1 MAQGLVMLIVIVYC
15 FGNGYS
21 DSVKVIQPVSTRN
34 SSAFVENCTSI
45 HELLWDGKLDINGD
59 YRTPREDVT
68 KSRLHDENETEA
80 LKVITEWSNI
90 VELQFLDIPRGD
102 DMKIDELHLDE
113 EQLSF
118 ETVSNLVSFLEPSQ
132 FPMDILI
139 ETYRNQTPVA
149 IGLIVFKVLKM
160 DIALIS
166 WTVIWAVICLM
177 IPIII
182 MTNLCCK
189 IDKHAGV
196 DDNLSIDS
204 DIRQEKTKRCF
215 KILLQVL
222 AILYLIPAVIILA
235 ANEQMAKA
243 LNKLPES
250 VEIMYGDIQTFIKN
264 THMQISFAATSST
277 DIAIEEISKDLEAMS
292 ILLGVPYQQ
301 AISVDTGI
309 DTVLFNLEDLKIS
322 AAKIAAIV
330 ADLMIDCGATKLA
343 GEVLQE
349 QLSDISRQL
358 TVVRQQCTMKDRT
371 LCYTLQY
378 SGYDVTFTLENI
390 TKEEKL
396 QDLEKVVAR
405 EDFNNS
411 LDSPRKHFGSL
422 PSQML
427 SQSSSFSADLN
438 ALLRKKRSEVFSSI
452 TSLDQLMRYVSES
465 VKDSEHNAT
474 EGAQKLSEWSF
485 FIWLAIVGISGLVC
499 LTWILLLCGAP
510 CTESGP
516 SPKEASTLIAALIF
530 ATLTALIV
538 WGQATVALILGVHGN
553 AWVCQPLF
561 DHPHYTVLSGLFDQ
575 DGLFYKNGV
584 FHKFDQDANESITI
598 SNVLKNCQRDQP
610 AYKSFNLHNQINVD
624 KLFNIEEWTALK
636 ALLANFTLTKTSL
649 EILGPS
655 LRLNLQSLSTMTTA
669 NLTSYR
675 LLASEPITRKDLD
688 AFADQLNTVARQ
700 MIDPVSS
707 RKMDNIAHSVRQI
720 INNELHQ
727 LKKIKSDVLY
737 KITMLEILLPPL
749 NRQVNQSLRDLQR
762 IQSYLDNEERELEK
776 QNRKRYSDR
785 LQNYL
790 HELHTYVTTKVGKE
804 IGKCRPLWKVY
815 HSARLYV
822 CKFIIDSWN
831 TIALFSY
838 FSILICVV
846 LSPVAIKLLKMYKMG
861 SEYVPGSIRDSQRGL
876 IMDNGLNWATPPV
889 SCTPEDRQSPIIAS
903 QHFEHSSP
911 PVWATEPGPSRQF
924 RTSVVPPTPPSPSK
938 FPTISAG
945 ILKAKKFSRII
956 KPRSP
961 KRYQKDSLKL
971 VEPLAWKVGSTT
983 PKSWI

>member
-68 KSRLHDENETEA
+68 NKSWVIIRSRLHDENETEA

-222 AILYLIPAVIILA
+222 AILYLSKQLKDIQFACDVFSIPAVIILA

-309 DTVLFNLEDLKIS
+309 DTVLFNLEDLKICKLIES
-322 AAKIAAIV
+322 YTTIV
-330 ADLMIDCGATKLA
+330 HF
-343 GEVLQE
+343 
-349 QLSDISRQL
+349 
-358 TVVRQQCTMKDRT
+358 TVFDGS
-371 LCYTLQY
+371 QY
-378 SGYDVTFTLENI
+378 E
-390 TKEEKL
+390 
-396 QDLEKVVAR
+396 
-405 EDFNNS
+405 
-411 LDSPRKHFGSL
+411 
-422 PSQML
+422 
-427 SQSSSFSADLN
+427 
-438 ALLRKKRSEVFSSI
+438 
-452 TSLDQLMRYVSES
+452 
-465 VKDSEHNAT
+465 
-474 EGAQKLSEWSF
+474 
-485 FIWLAIVGISGLVC
+485 
-499 LTWILLLCGAP
+499 
-510 CTESGP
+510 
-516 SPKEASTLIAALIF
+516 
-530 ATLTALIV
+530 
-538 WGQATVALILGVHGN
+538 
-553 AWVCQPLF
+553 
-561 DHPHYTVLSGLFDQ
+561 
-575 DGLFYKNGV
+575 
-584 FHKFDQDANESITI
+584 
-598 SNVLKNCQRDQP
+598 
-610 AYKSFNLHNQINVD
+610 
-624 KLFNIEEWTALK
+624 
-636 ALLANFTLTKTSL
+636 
-649 EILGPS
+649 
-655 LRLNLQSLSTMTTA
+655 
-669 NLTSYR
+669 
-675 LLASEPITRKDLD
+675 
-688 AFADQLNTVARQ
+688 
-700 MIDPVSS
+700 
-707 RKMDNIAHSVRQI
+707 
-720 INNELHQ
+720 
-727 LKKIKSDVLY
+727 
-737 KITMLEILLPPL
+737 
-749 NRQVNQSLRDLQR
+749 
-762 IQSYLDNEERELEK
+762 
-776 QNRKRYSDR
+776 
-785 LQNYL
+785 
-790 HELHTYVTTKVGKE
+790 
-804 IGKCRPLWKVY
+804 
-815 HSARLYV
+815 
-822 CKFIIDSWN
+822 
-831 TIALFSY
+831 
-838 FSILICVV
+838 
-846 LSPVAIKLLKMYKMG
+846 
-861 SEYVPGSIRDSQRGL
+861 
-876 IMDNGLNWATPPV
+876 
-889 SCTPEDRQSPIIAS
+889 
-903 QHFEHSSP
+903 
-911 PVWATEPGPSRQF
+911 
-924 RTSVVPPTPPSPSK
+924 
-938 FPTISAG
+938 
-945 ILKAKKFSRII
+945 
-956 KPRSP
+956 
-961 KRYQKDSLKL
+961 
-971 VEPLAWKVGSTT
+971 
-983 PKSWI
+983 

>member
-68 KSRLHDENETEA
+68 NKSWVIIRSRLHDENETEA

-222 AILYLIPAVIILA
+222 AILYLSKQLKDIQFACDVFSIPAVIILA

-378 SGYDVTFTLENI
+378 SGYDI

-485 FIWLAIVGISGLVC
+485 FIWLAI
-499 LTWILLLCGAP
+499 
-510 CTESGP
+510 
-516 SPKEASTLIAALIF
+516 
-530 ATLTALIV
+530 
-538 WGQATVALILGVHGN
+538 
-553 AWVCQPLF
+553 VCQPLF

-945 ILKAKKFSRII
+945 ILKANLVHVGTVLQECS
-956 KPRSP
+956 SP
-961 KRYQKDSLKL
+961 YSGVRLDDLSGHEQHRLRF
-971 VEPLAWKVGSTT
+971 
-983 PKSWI
+983 

>member
-1 MAQGLVMLIVIVYC
+1 
-15 FGNGYS
+15 
-21 DSVKVIQPVSTRN
+21 
-34 SSAFVENCTSI
+34 
-45 HELLWDGKLDINGD
+45 
-59 YRTPREDVT
+59 
-68 KSRLHDENETEA
+68 
-80 LKVITEWSNI
+80 
-90 VELQFLDIPRGD
+90 
-102 DMKIDELHLDE
+102 
-113 EQLSF
+113 
-118 ETVSNLVSFLEPSQ
+118 
-132 FPMDILI
+132 
-139 ETYRNQTPVA
+139 
-149 IGLIVFKVLKM
+149 
-160 DIALIS
+160 
-166 WTVIWAVICLM
+166 
-177 IPIII
+177 
-182 MTNLCCK
+182 
-189 IDKHAGV
+189 
-196 DDNLSIDS
+196 
-204 DIRQEKTKRCF
+204 
-215 KILLQVL
+215 
-222 AILYLIPAVIILA
+222 
-235 ANEQMAKA
+235 
-243 LNKLPES
+243 
-250 VEIMYGDIQTFIKN
+250 
-264 THMQISFAATSST
+264 
-277 DIAIEEISKDLEAMS
+277 
-292 ILLGVPYQQ
+292 
-301 AISVDTGI
+301 
-309 DTVLFNLEDLKIS
+309 
-322 AAKIAAIV
+322 
-330 ADLMIDCGATKLA
+330 MIDCGATKLA

-485 FIWLAIVGISGLVC
+485 FIWLAI
-499 LTWILLLCGAP
+499 
-510 CTESGP
+510 
-516 SPKEASTLIAALIF
+516 
-530 ATLTALIV
+530 
-538 WGQATVALILGVHGN
+538 
-553 AWVCQPLF
+553 VCQPLF

-945 ILKAKKFSRII
+945 ILKANLVHVGTVLQECS
-956 KPRSP
+956 SP
-961 KRYQKDSLKL
+961 YSGVRLDDLSGHEQHRLRF
-971 VEPLAWKVGSTT
+971 
-983 PKSWI
+983 

>member
-68 KSRLHDENETEA
+68 NKSWVIIRSRLHDENETEA

-485 FIWLAIVGISGLVC
+485 FIWLAIV
-499 LTWILLLCGAP
+499 
-510 CTESGP
+510 
-516 SPKEASTLIAALIF
+516 
-530 ATLTALIV
+530 
-538 WGQATVALILGVHGN
+538 
-553 AWVCQPLF
+553 CQPLF

-945 ILKAKKFSRII
+945 ILKANLVHVGTVLQECS
-956 KPRSP
+956 SP
-961 KRYQKDSLKL
+961 YSGVRLDDLSGHEQHRLRF
-971 VEPLAWKVGSTT
+971 
-983 PKSWI
+983 